1 MIALISALSQ
11 VFLSYFDQ
19 EPCDNQALARH
30 ALDIRGRRGV
40 AEKAAIFPVMELS
53 QTINAIRLFAW
64 IQNVLESGFEGFFLG
79 AIVTP
84 LLLVENIST
93 CHTFTPL
100 LEPRS

>member
-11 VFLSYFDQ
+11 VFLSSYFGQ
-19 EPCDNQALARH
+19 EPCDSQRLARH

-64 IQNVLESGFEGFFLG
+64 IQNVLASGFEGFFWAQLLHLCCWLKMSRL
-79 AIVTP
+79 VT
-84 LLLVENIST
+84 LLPP
-93 CHTFTPL
+93 C
-100 LEPRS
+100 